1 MPELYFKDFKKYYAK
16 ATVYPSI
23 GDQIVTRSH
32 EHISN
37 AVDEAIEKAK
47 MMLKSNG
54 YVGKAEIHIEIYAE
68 EDEGTYLIQSVKTK
82 IVVS

>member
-1 MPELYFKDFKKYYAK
+1 M
-16 ATVYPSI
+16 
-23 GDQIVTRSH
+23 
-32 EHISN
+32 
-37 AVDEAIEKAK
+37 DEAIEKAK

-54 YVGKAEIHIEIYAE
+54 YVGKAEVHIEIYAE